1 MYARILVAV
10 DGSAGSTHALEHAV
24 GLARSLSAVLRIVHV
39 VDMGLLPYGPELSL
53 DIGPL
58 IEARRAAAANVLAS
72 AGDTAQSSGIT
83 IESALVD
90 LATPS
95 QSVAEALAEDAAA
108 WSADLVV
115 LGTEGRRGVERWLLG
130 SVAEGVARRA
140 AMPVLLVPAAAV
152 AAPKT

>member
-10 DGSAGSTHALEHAV
+10 DGSAGSRQALEHAV
-24 GLARSLSAVLRIVHV
+24 GLARTLSAALRIVHV

-72 AGDTAQSSGIT
+72 ARDAAQWAGIA
-83 IESALVD
+83 IESELVD

-95 QSVAEALAEDAAA
+95 QSVAEAVAEDAAG

-115 LGTEGRRGVERWLLG
+115 LGTQGRRGVERWLLG

-140 AMPVLLVPAAAV
+140 AMPVLLVPTAAV
-152 AAPKT
+152 AALKA

>member
-10 DGSAGSTHALEHAV
+10 DGSAGSTQALEHAV
-24 GLARSLSAVLRIVHV
+24 GLARTLSAILRIVHV

-72 AGDTAQSSGIT
+72 ARDAAQSAGIA
-83 IESALVD
+83 IESELVD

-95 QSVAEALAEDAAA
+95 QSVAEAVAEDAAA

-115 LGTEGRRGVERWLLG
+115 LGTQGRRGVERWLLG

-152 AAPKT
+152 AAPKA